1 MNYSEKLKKC
11 MEAKDIVEVIAEEKV
26 TGVISEVGDNYVAIK
41 HAVER
46 EIEEEITITEG
57 KQKEKKEKKEKQIRI
72 QVIELETILR
82 LKDIHAVSRI
92 VKKKFK

>member
-11 MEAKDIVEVIAEEKV
+11 MEAKDTVEVIAEEKV
-26 TGVISEVGDNYVAIK
+26 TGIISEVGDNYVAIV
-41 HAVER
+41 HVVER
-46 EIEEEITITEG
+46 KIEEEVVITEG
-57 KQKEKKEKKEKQIRI
+57 DRKGEKEKQILI

-82 LKDIHAVSRI
+82 FKDIHAVSRI

>member
-1 MNYSEKLKKC
+1 MNYGEKLKKC

-26 TGVISEVGDNYVAIK
+26 TGIISEVGDNYIAIT

-57 KQKEKKEKKEKQIRI
+57 KQKEKKEKQIRI